1 MTSAIIRPIT
11 ALLLSTALVL
21 MGSGL
26 IGVLIPIRA
35 NALSFSD
42 LSIGLIGSGYW
53 AGLVI
58 GCIVAPAIIRRVGHI
73 RAFTAFTATVTVTP
87 LLLAMTSDPA
97 SWTALRLLNGL
108 CFAGIQMVI
117 ESWLAASSTSQT
129 RGRTLAVYTILN
141 MTVITIGMQLINL
154 APITSFVLFSLIAV
168 LFSLSAV
175 PIALTLTPPPP
186 PPRSTRIRPLWL
198 LKTSPAAMIG
208 CFSTGL
214 VGGIFWG
221 LAPLYGTANELPP
234 ASSATLMT
242 IVVLTGA
249 LAQWPIGVLSDTS
262 GRRAALVTTS
272 LIAAA
277 AAFSMTFA
285 PALGQWAIFAAA
297 AAYGTVAFAGYPIS
311 LAHANDLVPAR
322 RAVMVSSG
330 LLLTYAAGAV
340 TAPLLASGI
349 TSAIGADKLFAISA
363 VIHLAAAI
371 AVAIRLGLR
380 PPEPKPYHDDFVSL
394 PRTTPAVFELDPRT
408 DEAGHEPA
416 NLQSKE

>member
-1 MTSAIIRPIT
+1 M
-11 ALLLSTALVL
+11 
-21 MGSGL
+21 
-26 IGVLIPIRA
+26 
-35 NALSFSD
+35 
-42 LSIGLIGSGYW
+42 
-53 AGLVI
+53 I
-58 GCIVAPAIIRRVGHI
+58 GCIIAPAIIRRVGHI

-97 SWTALRLLNGL
+97 SWTSLRLLNGL

-117 ESWLAASSTSQT
+117 ESWLAASSTSET

-175 PIALTLTPPPP
+175 PIALTTTPPPP
-186 PPRSTRIRPLWL
+186 PPKSTRIRPLWL
-198 LKTSPAAMIG
+198 LKKSPAAVIG
-208 CFSTGL
+208 CFATGL

-221 LAPLYGTANELPP
+221 LAPLYGTANELSP

-249 LAQWPIGVLSDTS
+249 LAQWPIGILSDTS

-277 AAFSMTFA
+277 AAFSMTLA
-285 PALGQWAIFAAA
+285 PALGQWAIFASA

-349 TSAIGADKLFAISA
+349 TSAIGSDKLFAISA
-363 VIHLAAAI
+363 VIHLVAAI

-408 DEAGHEPA
+408 DETGHDPA
-416 NLQSKE
+416 KTQSAE